1 MSADTPRKSKF
12 QFTNPHISK
21 LFFEE
26 NTAFDNTKYSGLGS
40 TITTKVDNKNND
52 SADVEL
58 GLSLGIQKETVPFT
72 LEITVK
78 ASFKWEE
85 GLPES
90 LVNDL
95 LNKNAKV
102 LLLSYLRPFVTHLI
116 VDAGYPPLVI
126 PFYDFSG
133 E

>member
-1 MSADTPRKSKF
+1 MPSEIPQKSKF

-21 LFFEE
+21 LVFEE
-26 NTAFDNTKYSGLGS
+26 NSNFDNSKYSGLGS
-40 TITTKVDNKNND
+40 TISTKVDNRSND

-58 GLSLGIQKETVPFT
+58 SLCLGIQKDTVPFSM
-72 LEITVK
+72 EITVK
-78 ASFKWEE
+78 ASFKWEDS
-85 GLPES
+85 LPENIVS
-90 LVNDL
+90 DL

>member
-1 MSADTPRKSKF
+1 MSSQIPRKSKF

-21 LFFEE
+21 LVFEE

-40 TITTKVDNKNND
+40 TISTKVDNKNND

-58 GLSLGIQKETVPFT
+58 CLCLGVQKETVPFT
-72 LEITVK
+72 MEITVK

-85 GLPES
+85 SLPEK

-102 LLLSYLRPFVTHLI
+102 LLLSYLRPFVTHI
-116 VDAGYPPLVI
+116 VVDAGYPPLVI
-126 PFYDFSG
+126 PFYDFSD